1 MREGACSPR
10 LATTEATRLDDARVG
25 VGSGVSVG
33 SGIVGVG
40 SGIVGVG
47 VGVAVVGGGSG
58 VGVGVADDGGGCG
71 AGAGELRPGEDGG
84 DRRAGVDPAGPGL
97 VPGG

>member
-10 LATTEATRLDDARVG
+10 LATAEASRLDDARVG
-25 VGSGVSVG
+25 VGSGV
-33 SGIVGVG
+33 VGVG
-40 SGIVGVG
+40 SGVVGVG

-58 VGVGVADDGGGCG
+58 VRVGVGVADDGGGCG
-71 AGAGELRPGEDGG
+71 TGAGELRPGEDGD
-84 DRRAGVDPAGPGL
+84 DRWAGVDPAGPCL

>member
-10 LATTEATRLDDARVG
+10 LATAEASRLDDARVG
-25 VGSGVSVG
+25 VGSGVVGVG

-40 SGIVGVG
+40 VGVG

-71 AGAGELRPGEDGG
+71 TGAGELRPGEDGD
-84 DRRAGVDPAGPGL
+84 DRRAGVDPAGPCL